1 MTTIEF
7 LKNWLLNSP
16 LMVNFT
22 TQSYDFMEQIP
33 NQSGLFSN
41 GIQKYKESIVGDE
54 YYRANF
60 TLYSGLQAYT
70 DYDRLLNSDFLTQL
84 SYSMNHIGKEEIE
97 ETIDTKVRKGNI
109 EKVTT
114 SNGLLYTLPTGDVND
129 GVIYQLQI
137 QVEYK
142 IKGE

>member
-7 LKNWLLNSP
+7 LKNWLVNSP

-22 TQSYDFMEQIP
+22 QNYDFIEQIP

-41 GIQKYKESIVGDE
+41 GTQKYKETIIGDE

-60 TLYSGLQAYT
+60 VLYSGLQAFT
-70 DYDRLLNSDFLTQL
+70 DYDRLSNSDFLTQL
-84 SYSMNHIGKEEIE
+84 GYSMNQIKGDEIVE
-97 ETIDTKVRKGNI
+97 IIDGIERKGNI
-109 EKVTT
+109 ESVTT
-114 SNGLLYTLPTGDVND
+114 SNGMMYTLPTNDMND
-129 GVIYQLQI
+129 GVIYQLQF